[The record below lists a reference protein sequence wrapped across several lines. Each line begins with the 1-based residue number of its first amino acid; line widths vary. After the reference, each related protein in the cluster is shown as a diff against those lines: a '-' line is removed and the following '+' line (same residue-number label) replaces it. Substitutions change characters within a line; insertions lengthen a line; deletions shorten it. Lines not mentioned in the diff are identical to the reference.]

1 MSFEGYFDS
10 VIKQWYTLEKRTPT
24 LKRDMQNVIRQF
36 QTSLEYGEI
45 EESRIADLK
54 YKFDK
59 ISREVYK

>member
-59 ISREVYK
+59 ISREVYE

>member
-45 EESRIADLK
+45 EESRISDLK
-54 YKFDK
+54 YKFDR
-59 ISREVYK
+59 ISREVYE